1 MIDDSNSMKVTC
13 EFTLSIYSEYID
25 NIKYYF
31 DTNNL
36 NPDIIIN
43 WYKNQWNNID
53 SLYSYISKYPEIE
66 YNYGKYKVTFYIKKE
81 MIENSEFIIS
91 LITDP
96 DDDGNYPL
104 TIENHKLENTLVYP
118 DSLSI
123 VIKIDN
129 ICKN

>member
-1 MIDDSNSMKVTC
+1 MTEDSNLMKITC
-13 EFTLSIYSEYID
+13 EFALSIYSEYID
-25 NIKYYF
+25 DIKYYF

-53 SLYSYISKYPEIE
+53 SLYSYISKYPEVE
-66 YNYGKYKVTFYIKKE
+66 YNYGKYKVIFYIKKE
-81 MIENSEFIIS
+81 MVESCDFIIS

-104 TIENHKLENTLVYP
+104 PITNHNLESTLVYP
-118 DSLSI
+118 NSRSM
-123 VIKIDN
+123 VIKMEN
-129 ICKN
+129 I